1 MKTLGINMLARIPD
15 RYWAYLALAAWG
27 AVALLTLRRD
37 TYGLDEGAARA
48 LLLIWSVADQVASGV
63 VTFGA
68 PDFRALLLAPVAM
81 LWTGSIVAAKV
92 FTLLLLAATARLFY
106 LWRERTANAECALLS
121 TGLLLLSPLTLQ
133 QLDSLGPGAFLL
145 LIFLAGAFFD
155 QAYRAAPRAFGGW
168 YFAQLLTAA
177 VSVSLHPAGLA
188 YPLALLWSWNRNP
201 VDRPQQ
207 RQFYA
212 GISLVVVFSLVFGMG
227 WSNLG
232 WFQNPLGVL
241 AEITLGS
248 TFDNAT
254 TVRLLL
260 GLLTLVALVGVML
273 HQFRQ
278 LWSDF
283 MGRVLLTGSLLGLVS
298 ADGSWGMIAL
308 ATLLYAGFP
317 LLLGQ
322 SATTGGFFRQRGIA
336 MLLLV
341 ILSTVFMLGD
351 KAHYQSNRQ
360 GILAPQD
367 QVIQLLAEKAGTF
380 KKVAEADE
388 DGKAVARF
396 RVASQWPGRTMIAC
410 KCDTLPLPPAAK
422 DAESQLKML
431 QSITY
436 LMFDP
441 LDGHH
446 ATLARNLAL
455 LGGDVAETV
464 ALQRGGVIIHFPK
477 HERAESKPRPRPTH

>member
-1 MKTLGINMLARIPD
+1 MKTYGINMLARIPD
-15 RYWAYLALAAWG
+15 RYWGYLALAAWG
-27 AVALLTLRRD
+27 AGALLTLRTD

-63 VTFGA
+63 MTFGA

-81 LWTGSIVAAKV
+81 LWTGSVLAAKV
-92 FTLLLLAATARLFY
+92 FTLLLLAATARMFY
-106 LWRERTANAECALLS
+106 LWRARTANAECALLS
-121 TGLLLLSPLTLQ
+121 TGLLLLSPLALQ
-133 QLDSLGPGAFLL
+133 QLDSLAPGAFLL

-155 QAYRAAPRAFGGW
+155 QAYRTAPRAFGGW
-168 YFAQLLTAA
+168 YFAQLGTAA
-177 VSVSLHPAGLA
+177 ISVSLHPAGLA

-201 VDRPQQ
+201 IDKPQQ
-207 RQFYA
+207 RQFYV

-232 WFQNPLGVL
+232 WFQNPLGAL
-241 AEITLGS
+241 AQITLGTS
-248 TFDNAT
+248 FDSAT
-254 TVRLLL
+254 TGRLLL
-260 GLLTLVALVGVML
+260 GSLTLAALIGVLL
-273 HQFRQ
+273 HQIRR
-278 LWSDF
+278 LWADF
-283 MGRVLLTGSLLGLVS
+283 VGRVLLIGSLLGLVS

-308 ATLLYAGFP
+308 AALLYAGFP
-317 LLLGQ
+317 MLLGR
-322 SATTGGFFRQRGIA
+322 SAGNGGFVRQRGII
-336 MLLLV
+336 LLLL
-341 ILSTVFMLGD
+341 IFLSTVFMLGD
-351 KAHYQSNRQ
+351 KTHYQSNQQ

-367 QVIQLLAEKAGTF
+367 QLIQLLAERAGTF

-422 DAESQLKML
+422 DAEAQLKML

-441 LDGHH
+441 QDGRY

-464 ALQRGGVIIHFPK
+464 ALQHGGVIIHFPK
-477 HERAESKPRPRPTH
+477 HERAEPKSIPLPTQ